1 MISKRSK
8 RTRYKLK
15 KVSSRKRLTVF
26 RSNNHIYAQAID
38 DLKGVTIA
46 SASSLE
52 KELVNSKSAK
62 KELAEIIGKNI
73 AKRLIEKGIKEV
85 AFDKGEYKYHG
96 LIKILAESAR
106 AEGLNF

>member
-8 RTRYKLK
+8 RMRYKLK

-26 RSNNHIYAQAID
+26 RSNKHLYAQAID
-38 DLKGVTIA
+38 DSKGVTIA

-52 KELVNSKSAK
+52 KDLVNSKSGR
-62 KELAEIIGKNI
+62 KEQAEIIGKNI
-73 AKRLIEKGIKEV
+73 AKRLIEKGVKEV
-85 AFDKGEYKYHG
+85 AFDKGGYKYHG